1 MIEKEV
7 EEDQQFVT
15 IRAETI
21 QLIKSMDDFKK
32 WEDFDKNKLAE
43 ISHDRVF
50 VYDHT
55 SNDDVWNYALEN
67 GFRYFV
73 HSEKTK
79 NLPFYK

>member
-1 MIEKEV
+1 MIL
-7 EEDQQFVT
+7 
-15 IRAETI
+15 RNG
-21 QLIKSMDDFKK
+21 
-32 WEDFDKNKLAE
+32 KNKLAE

-55 SNDDVWNYALEN
+55 SDDDVWNYALEN
-67 GFRYFV
+67 GFRYFI